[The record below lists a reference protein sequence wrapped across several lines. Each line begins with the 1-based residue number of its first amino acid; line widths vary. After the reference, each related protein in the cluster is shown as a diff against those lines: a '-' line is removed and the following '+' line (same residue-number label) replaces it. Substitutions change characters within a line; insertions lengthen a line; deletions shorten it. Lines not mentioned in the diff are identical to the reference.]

1 MYTRENFRYRIK
13 KDDLVEVIMGRDRG
27 KRGKVLKVFPDSCS
41 VIVNKVNIVKRHQ
54 KPNQQ
59 MREGGIIDKNLPI
72 KVSKV
77 MVVCPNCD
85 KPTRVGKK
93 MLEGE
98 GKSRYCKKCGE
109 MIDKA

>member
-1 MYTRENFRYRIK
+1 MFAKEKFRYRIR

-41 VIVNKVNIVKRHQ
+41 VIVNKVNTVKRHQ

-72 KVSKV
+72 KTSKI
-77 MVVCPNCD
+77 MLVCPNCD

-93 MLEGE
+93 FLEDNA
-98 GKSRYCKKCGE
+98 KVRYCKKCGE